1 MSVAGLKFGAER
13 LTSAPAETKSGS
25 YIYDGNPQSFHDWEF
40 RTLLRIRLFEE
51 SHPEEVVASNTQKSS
66 KPGKVGPR
74 STEQF
79 VAEPEGDEDEFP
91 FPERERSR
99 PYSMQEDPEES
110 ASRTGK
116 SETSQAFQAK
126 RRQDLATL
134 VNKIVEGLRGDAF
147 LVARDLG
154 HEVLMQ
160 PKGLET
166 LISRIR
172 ANVFPRA
179 TEEARELFRA
189 GQRQGGV
196 LSRQSGES
204 MLSYTSR
211 RRRWWRLLVEL
222 DPSLQ
227 LSEEMRS
234 ELMLELSGISRQEVL
249 VIKSCALSLSFE
261 HIAEVLVKHYSS
273 THLKEGSRSWNPT
286 SQSKHLMNYA
296 SKGKGKGKPR
306 YYSTGYVGLESEWKY
321 DDPNDWPTCDADYW
335 DDETPYTG
343 LVAEGDYGD
352 DEQDSTQHVEYEES
366 NDYEY
371 VEGIEDQDALA
382 LNAIVELEG
391 ADEKTVGEAIQLQ
404 LAAYAAFGKAK
415 GKGFGKFKGKGKGK
429 GKVIKSHL
437 SIEQRRQKLSELKKN
452 SKCLRCGGKGHW
464 AGDPECKF
472 PGRQKPQGQSNPQG
486 NSKPTAHYGWSDSSS
501 DDGMVIP
508 PSAASSSK
516 PVANMAV
523 RSGARPK
530 SVPKAVAKSRVKDE
544 ALVRSDG
551 EVVFYSSEGM
561 RPLGSDTVFPSGEFK
576 GKTYWFVLH
585 KNTDHYHWASKL
597 TNRSKVL
604 DDYVKYVD
612 QYFRVDGP
620 TVILRDTPIQPPP
633 IATGSRGPKPS
644 AKKVPP
650 NPPLQKC
657 SVCKDFSHRGS
668 TAYTIRSTCL
678 DCGHATTERRNE
690 VPRFTFEDCPHT
702 DVDHRGSSRT
712 VHRTYC
718 KMCQEF
724 IDEMP
729 LEQHQHRVQIAK
741 SVEEAPLETVD
752 LIENIATSTVVEPF
766 GHLELQQII
775 SSFGRYVSS
784 EAESEEMDGR
794 QLHLILESVIS
805 EQLGARYEDP
815 VGDAVRMGLRDPDA
829 MGYVAI
835 SVGYEGTACDP
846 EDLVMSD
853 GLVKIEQPSMDMY
866 GDDHDHVF
874 AVLDEGCNT
883 TCHSRRWAEM
893 AEGRLKKRGL
903 TFPFTDE
910 VSPKKFTGL
919 GAGNTGTD
927 GVRAFPFALALT
939 DPVGGRQIVN
949 GIFHSH
955 QLSSGSAPLLISL
968 HAQAHLKLTKDMS
981 TGTIMIGTNIL
992 PTHRCSKT
1000 GLIMINLTEG
1010 IDISNLA
1017 KCHRPLRDSPLVLS
1031 VLDSEGAAFAGTVE
1045 MASAVHG
1052 SVRLTQSRGQ
1062 AVEGERRDITEL
1074 FPDVRVLVTTRG
1086 ERFGNP
1092 PRCDDRRV
1100 LTLDCRCFHDPD
1112 GGVLRGHVGTHLG
1125 VISGMIKSSCKTVRE
1140 LAETAMDFV
1149 NECGNRRCW
1158 IDLVCTSGRHRS
1170 VGMSV
1175 VLGVVLQES
1184 QVDHRTVHLH
1194 SYQWKHMKCGGRC
1207 QQCGLRDLKGLL
1219 QVVADVLPRGAV
1231 RNEPV
1236 VIQDEPASSSS
1247 SRPSLT
1253 PDLREIIQDLAS
1265 SVRVLTDRV
1274 ERVEKGDRSRS
1285 RHGSKDGPKEPPF
1298 PPPGRS
1304 ATPRPSSRRPPSPPQ
1319 SPRARASDGQPFN
1332 RVFNPGALSQSEL
1345 QAWVEG
1351 KEHDYLTWYGSESAA
1366 QNYAV
1371 GVRIN
1376 VKVRGSVRWDTVK
1389 HPKDMAS
1396 WIKTSFARRRG
1407 TDQWYLVASRVP
1419 MNQQTVLADVLDGD
1433 GDEGHM
1439 DLIVFAQPGDHGSGE
1454 KKKQEFCPPIPP
1466 KPRRNVAWKDDSYDQ
1481 PPGNW
1486 DRSPAVV
1493 LKGNGKSLDID
1504 DTKSL
1509 GIDDTK
1515 SLGIESD
1522 VEETPNSKRD
1532 CVSPH
1537 VS

>member
-51 SHPEEVVASNTQKSS
+51 SHPEEVVASNTPKSS

-437 SIEQRRQKLSELKKN
+437 SIEQRRQMLSELKKN

-472 PGRQKPQGQSNPQG
+472 PGRQKPQGQGNPQG

-551 EVVFYSSEGM
+551 EVVFYSSDGM
-561 RPLGSDTVFPSGEFK
+561 RPLGSTLFSHLE
-576 GKTYWFVLH
+576 
-585 KNTDHYHWASKL
+585 S
-597 TNRSKVL
+597 SKV
-604 DDYVKYVD
+604 
-612 QYFRVDGP
+612 RH
-620 TVILRDTPIQPPP
+620 
-633 IATGSRGPKPS
+633 TGSSSTRILTITTGHPS
-644 AKKVPP
+644 
-650 NPPLQKC
+650 
-657 SVCKDFSHRGS
+657 
-668 TAYTIRSTCL
+668 
-678 DCGHATTERRNE
+678 
-690 VPRFTFEDCPHT
+690 
-702 DVDHRGSSRT
+702 
-712 VHRTYC
+712 
-718 KMCQEF
+718 
-724 IDEMP
+724 
-729 LEQHQHRVQIAK
+729 
-741 SVEEAPLETVD
+741 
-752 LIENIATSTVVEPF
+752 
-766 GHLELQQII
+766 
-775 SSFGRYVSS
+775 
-784 EAESEEMDGR
+784 
-794 QLHLILESVIS
+794 
-805 EQLGARYEDP
+805 
-815 VGDAVRMGLRDPDA
+815 
-829 MGYVAI
+829 
-835 SVGYEGTACDP
+835 
-846 EDLVMSD
+846 
-853 GLVKIEQPSMDMY
+853 
-866 GDDHDHVF
+866 
-874 AVLDEGCNT
+874 
-883 TCHSRRWAEM
+883 
-893 AEGRLKKRGL
+893 
-903 TFPFTDE
+903 
-910 VSPKKFTGL
+910 
-919 GAGNTGTD
+919 
-927 GVRAFPFALALT
+927 
-939 DPVGGRQIVN
+939 
-949 GIFHSH
+949 
-955 QLSSGSAPLLISL
+955 
-968 HAQAHLKLTKDMS
+968 
-981 TGTIMIGTNIL
+981 
-992 PTHRCSKT
+992 
-1000 GLIMINLTEG
+1000 
-1010 IDISNLA
+1010 
-1017 KCHRPLRDSPLVLS
+1017 
-1031 VLDSEGAAFAGTVE
+1031 
-1045 MASAVHG
+1045 
-1052 SVRLTQSRGQ
+1052 
-1062 AVEGERRDITEL
+1062 
-1074 FPDVRVLVTTRG
+1074 
-1086 ERFGNP
+1086 
-1092 PRCDDRRV
+1092 
-1100 LTLDCRCFHDPD
+1100 
-1112 GGVLRGHVGTHLG
+1112 
-1125 VISGMIKSSCKTVRE
+1125 
-1140 LAETAMDFV
+1140 
-1149 NECGNRRCW
+1149 
-1158 IDLVCTSGRHRS
+1158 
-1170 VGMSV
+1170 
-1175 VLGVVLQES
+1175 
-1184 QVDHRTVHLH
+1184 
-1194 SYQWKHMKCGGRC
+1194 
-1207 QQCGLRDLKGLL
+1207 
-1219 QVVADVLPRGAV
+1219 
-1231 RNEPV
+1231 
-1236 VIQDEPASSSS
+1236 
-1247 SRPSLT
+1247 
-1253 PDLREIIQDLAS
+1253 
-1265 SVRVLTDRV
+1265 
-1274 ERVEKGDRSRS
+1274 
-1285 RHGSKDGPKEPPF
+1285 
-1298 PPPGRS
+1298 
-1304 ATPRPSSRRPPSPPQ
+1304 
-1319 SPRARASDGQPFN
+1319 
-1332 RVFNPGALSQSEL
+1332 
-1345 QAWVEG
+1345 
-1351 KEHDYLTWYGSESAA
+1351 
-1366 QNYAV
+1366 
-1371 GVRIN
+1371 
-1376 VKVRGSVRWDTVK
+1376 
-1389 HPKDMAS
+1389 
-1396 WIKTSFARRRG
+1396 
-1407 TDQWYLVASRVP
+1407 
-1419 MNQQTVLADVLDGD
+1419 
-1433 GDEGHM
+1433 
-1439 DLIVFAQPGDHGSGE
+1439 
-1454 KKKQEFCPPIPP
+1454 
-1466 KPRRNVAWKDDSYDQ
+1466 
-1481 PPGNW
+1481 
-1486 DRSPAVV
+1486 
-1493 LKGNGKSLDID
+1493 
-1504 DTKSL
+1504 
-1509 GIDDTK
+1509 
-1515 SLGIESD
+1515 
-1522 VEETPNSKRD
+1522 
-1532 CVSPH
+1532 
-1537 VS
+1537 